1 MITLAHSKDEISI
14 EALEDA
20 VQHPDC
26 GADLIFVG
34 RVRGV
39 YKGQIVQHLEY
50 EAYEKMAIV
59 CMEKIAAEAKE
70 QFHAHVA
77 MVHRIGRVY
86 PNQISVVIA
95 VSTPH
100 RAASYDASRFVLE
113 SLKCDVPIW
122 KLEVTDE
129 GRFWKQNH
137 KSTQSQ
143 DTI

>member
-1 MITLAHSKDEISI
+1 MIALAHSNDEISI
-14 EALEDA
+14 EVLEEA

-39 YKGQIVQHLEY
+39 YKGQSVQYLEY
-50 EAYEKMAIV
+50 EAYEKMAIA
-59 CMEKIAAEAKE
+59 CMRKIAIEAKE
-70 QFHAHVA
+70 QFHARVA

-113 SLKCDVPIW
+113 ALKRDVPVW

-137 KSTQSQ
+137 KPSESQ
-143 DTI
+143 

>member
-1 MITLAHSKDEISI
+1 MIALAHSNDEISI
-14 EALEDA
+14 EALEEA

-39 YKGQIVQHLEY
+39 YKGQNVQCLEY
-50 EAYEKMAIV
+50 EAYEKMAIA
-59 CMEKIAAEAKE
+59 CMRKIAAEAKE
-70 QFHAHVA
+70 KFRARVA

-113 SLKCDVPIW
+113 ALKRDVPVW

-137 KSTQSQ
+137 KPSESQ
-143 DTI
+143 